1 MLRYAVDRFQRLEK
15 MTLKEW
21 IDTSQRQKW
30 SAIGELLRDYGAVG
44 YYLAFLDSRSRPE
57 EPMLRKCLQVC

>member
-15 MTLKEW
+15 MTLTEW

-30 SAIGELLRDYGAVG
+30 SAISDLLKEYGAVG
-44 YYLAFLDSRSRPE
+44 YYLAFLDNRNRPE
-57 EPMLRKCLQVC
+57 EPMLRKCLQ